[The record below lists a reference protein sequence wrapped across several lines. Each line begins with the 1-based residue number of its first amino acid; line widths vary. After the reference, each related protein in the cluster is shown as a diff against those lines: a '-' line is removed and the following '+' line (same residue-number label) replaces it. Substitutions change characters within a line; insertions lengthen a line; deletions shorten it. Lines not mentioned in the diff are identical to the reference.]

1 MNTRFWDNIGDIRTD
16 YDEIVESF
24 EVLARAH
31 GLAGYEALAHLERA
45 YQSAKNRGTL
55 ARICADAAREGARKP

>member
-1 MNTRFWDNIGDIRTD
+1 MNTRFWDNVGDMRTD
-16 YDEIVESF
+16 YHEIVESF

-31 GLAGYEALAHLERA
+31 GLSGHAVLGHLERA

-55 ARICADAAREGARKP
+55 ARICADAAREGCKP